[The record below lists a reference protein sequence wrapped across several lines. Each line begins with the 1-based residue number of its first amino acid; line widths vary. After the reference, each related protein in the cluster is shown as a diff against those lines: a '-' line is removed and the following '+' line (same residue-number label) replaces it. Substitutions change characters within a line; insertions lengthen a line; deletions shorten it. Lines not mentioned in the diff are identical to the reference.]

1 MKKIEIKLKE
11 CCLTCEH
18 FDPSGCTGLAPSVF
32 CCGEPDRVIACGHM
46 AVCKEY
52 LELHPPRCCE
62 VEKREIIPSRKGD
75 QQGGAEAQTRPCWWY
90 GKPAKFHM
98 WSYGVPFHH
107 FSHAGLPKECTIG
120 ILEDEDGRIVNARP
134 EDIHFVDTVVE

>member
-1 MKKIEIKLKE
+1 MKKIEINLKE
-11 CCLTCEH
+11 CCLSCDH
-18 FDPSGCTGLAPSVF
+18 FDPSGCTGLSPSVF

-52 LELHPPRCCE
+52 MESE
-62 VEKREIIPSRKGD
+62 
-75 QQGGAEAQTRPCWWY
+75 GGACRGDGAEKTRACWWY

-107 FSHAGLPKECTIG
+107 FSHAGPPEKCTIG
-120 ILEDEDGRIVNARP
+120 ILEDEDGRIVNAKP
-134 EDIHFVDTVVE
+134 EDIHFVDIAGE